1 MLIFSHFTLMYMY
14 RYLLAY
20 KQSSSNFLFMNVQIK
35 YMFIMFNGMENN
47 SVGSANLLYDQKLLR
62 SLKWLQAN
70 Y

>member
-1 MLIFSHFTLMYMY
+1 
-14 RYLLAY
+14 
-20 KQSSSNFLFMNVQIK
+20 MNVQIK

-47 SVGSANLLYDQKLLR
+47 SVGSANLLYDQKLVR